1 MKTACASTRRA
12 IACRSQRSSPT
23 TKRWWRP
30 TNGGWRSSSMPQRRR
45 AWPPSVA
52 WVTTCSRRARR
63 PRTEQVT
70 EGVTQQV
77 EAEDGEGDG
86 DAGEQRDPPGDSQK
100 PLRVVCEVA
109 PAHPVRVAESDE
121 AQTRFQQDH
130 ASGIERDHDEGGWKR
145 AREHVAD

>member
-12 IACRSQRSSPT
+12 IACRSQRWSPT

-30 TNGGWRSSSMPQRRR
+30 TNGGSRSSSMAQHRR

-52 WVTTCSRRARR
+52 WLTICSRRAGR
-63 PRTEQVT
+63 PRIEQVV

-86 DAGEQRDPPGDSQK
+86 GAGEQRDPPGDPQE
-100 PLRVVCEVA
+100 PLRVVREVA
-109 PAHPVRVAESDE
+109 PAHPVRVAEPDE
-121 AQTRFQQDH
+121 AQARFQQKH
-130 ASGIERDHDEGGWKR
+130 ARRVERD
-145 AREHVAD
+145 